1 VTTAAVPGAPPVV
14 ERGSFATLLHGLRL
28 APEFRAGLSV
38 TLALALLSTAGR
50 VVVPLA
56 VQQTIDHGLSGPTPD
71 LALVRWACALAG
83 LAVVVT
89 AVANY
94 LMNVRLYR
102 TTEDGLLALRTRA
115 FRRVHDLSVLHQAAE
130 RRGSLVSRVT
140 SDVDTIST
148 FMQYGGILVLVS
160 VAQLVLATAV
170 MLWWSWQLTVVVYV
184 CMLPLALLLRV
195 FQRRVQE
202 A

>member
-1 VTTAAVPGAPPVV
+1 MTTAAPAV
-14 ERGSFATLLHGLRL
+14 ERGSFATLAHGLRL
-28 APEFRAGLSV
+28 APEFRAGLALTL
-38 TLALALLSTAGR
+38 TLAMLSTAGR

-56 VQQTIDHGLSGPTPD
+56 VQQTIDHGLSGPKPD

-102 TTEDGLLALRTRA
+102 TTENGLLALRTRA
-115 FRRVHDLSVLHQAAE
+115 FRRVHDLSVLHQASE

-140 SDVDTIST
+140 GDVDTDRK
-148 FMQYGGILVLVS
+148 S
-160 VAQLVLATAV
+160 VV
-170 MLWWSWQLTVVVYV
+170 
-184 CMLPLALLLRV
+184 
-195 FQRRVQE
+195 
-202 A
+202 